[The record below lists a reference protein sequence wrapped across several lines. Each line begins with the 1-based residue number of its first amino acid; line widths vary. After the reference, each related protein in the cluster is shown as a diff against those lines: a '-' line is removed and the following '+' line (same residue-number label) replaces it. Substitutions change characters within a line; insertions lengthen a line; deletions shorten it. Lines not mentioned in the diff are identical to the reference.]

1 MIGIDTNVLV
11 RYIVHDDAADARVA
25 TKVIEHDC
33 SADDPGYVSLVVLC
47 ELAWVLDRGYG
58 YERAQIGQVI
68 QGILSVTELEV
79 ESRDLAWEALRRFE
93 SHRADFADY
102 VIGLVSKKAGAA
114 TTVTFDR
121 RAADGD
127 LFTLA
132 RKRNAE

>member
-25 TKVIEHDC
+25 TKIIERDC
-33 SADDPGYVSLVVLC
+33 SADDPGYISLVVLC

-58 YERAQIGQVI
+58 YAKAQISEVI
-68 QGILSVTELEV
+68 RGVLSVVELEV
-79 ESRDLAWEALRRFE
+79 ESRDLAWAALRQFE
-93 SHRADFADY
+93 AQRADFADY
-102 VIGLVSKKAGAA
+102 VIGLLARQGGAA

-121 RAADGD
+121 RAAASD

-132 RKRNAE
+132 RKRG

>member
-11 RYIVHDDAADARVA
+11 RYIVHDDPADARVA
-25 TKVIEHDC
+25 TKIIERDC

-58 YERAQIGQVI
+58 YERAQVGQVI
-68 QGILSVTELEV
+68 QGILSVVELEV
-79 ESRDLAWEALRRFE
+79 ESRDLAWAALRQFE
-93 SHRADFADY
+93 ARRADFADY
-102 VIGLVSKKAGAA
+102 VIGLVARKGGAA

-132 RKRNAE
+132 RKRS

>member
-11 RYIVHDDAADARVA
+11 RYIVYDDPADARVA
-25 TKVIEHDC
+25 TKIIERDC

-58 YERAQIGQVI
+58 YERAQVGQVI
-68 QGILSVTELEV
+68 QGILSVVELEV
-79 ESRDLAWEALRRFE
+79 ESRDLAWAALRQFE
-93 SHRADFADY
+93 ARRADFADY
-102 VIGLVSKKAGAA
+102 VIGLVARKGGAA

-132 RKRNAE
+132 RKRS

>member
-1 MIGIDTNVLV
+1 VIGIDTNVLV

-25 TKVIEHDC
+25 TKIIERDC

-58 YERAQIGQVI
+58 YDRAQIGQVI
-68 QGILSVTELEV
+68 QGILSVSELEV
-79 ESRDLAWEALRRFE
+79 EGRDLAWAALRQFE
-93 SHRADFADY
+93 SHRADFADH
-102 VIGLVSKKAGAA
+102 VIGLVARQGGAA

-132 RKRNAE
+132 RKRS